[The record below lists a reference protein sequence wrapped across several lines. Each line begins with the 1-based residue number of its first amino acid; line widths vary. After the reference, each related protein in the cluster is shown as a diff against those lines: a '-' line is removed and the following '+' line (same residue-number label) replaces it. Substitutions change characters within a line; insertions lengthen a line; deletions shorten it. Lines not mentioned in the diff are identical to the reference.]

1 MEATKCLGCDEF
13 FFGAGMCPDCVR
25 LDALYESRRV
35 SKKLLLDQQE
45 REELM
50 SKLPRTDI
58 GVVFYA
64 GSPPPSHLA
73 PALAILLGAVL
84 ASPLLG
90 WAAWHYGKL
99 LIVFLAGAQ

>member
-1 MEATKCLGCDEF
+1 MAATKCLGCGEL
-13 FFGAGMCPDCVR
+13 FFGAGECPDCVQ
-25 LDALYESRRV
+25 LGKIYESRRLA
-35 SKKLLLDQQE
+35 KRRLLDEQE
-45 REELM
+45 RAELM

-64 GSPPPSHLA
+64 GVKPPPHWA
-73 PALAILLGAVL
+73 PAVALVLGAAL

-90 WAAWHYGKL
+90 WAAWHYGKM